1 MGLQRYDS
9 GLGEEIVLIRFDK
22 SSIRKGLRI
31 SLGLSI
37 ASVALIF
44 IFTNPEQTL
53 SSLKRIQPLY
63 LFVAILMSSI
73 DWLGGGMRIYVL
85 TQRITKEISYLA
97 CLRASLANTFMGA
110 VTPSQTGG
118 GPAQIYVLYKEGLS
132 VVAAMSVSFMTFLGT
147 VIFLVISTG
156 TITVL
161 GLNSSITNNTIR
173 VLFRYG
179 VSVFLGIGVLVIV
192 FVAKPDLLRKFL
204 THVFN
209 FLSIFRRKHFLRP
222 GGIAHEIIE
231 KVDRSHQILIYYLRH
246 QWSTLL
252 TVVLLTGV
260 IFTAKF
266 FIAFLIVR
274 GLGVTAG
281 LWEVFSIQIL
291 VILAVYF
298 CPTPGASG
306 AAELGSAVLMAS
318 ILPVE
323 LLTVYVILWRV
334 IATYLAVLMGSFVVL
349 RYMGKETVT
358 LENGT
363 EQLEKKIAVSGK
375 EA

>member
-1 MGLQRYDS
+1 
-9 GLGEEIVLIRFDK
+9 VLIRFDK
-22 SSIRKGLRI
+22 KSIKRGLRI

-37 ASVALIF
+37 ASVTLIF
-44 IFTNPEQTL
+44 IFTNPGQTI
-53 SSLKRIQPLY
+53 SSLKQIQPLY
-63 LFVAILMSSI
+63 LLLAILMSSV

-85 TQRITKEISYLA
+85 TQRITKEISYLS
-97 CLRASLANTFMGA
+97 CLRSSLANTFMGA

-156 TITVL
+156 TITLL
-161 GLNSSITNNTIR
+161 GLNTSIPSDTIR
-173 VLFRYG
+173 ILFRYG
-179 VSVFLGIGVLVIV
+179 VSIFLGIGVLVIV
-192 FVAKPDLLRKFL
+192 FVVKPDLLRKFL
-204 THVFN
+204 RHIFN
-209 FLSIFRRKHFLRP
+209 FLSFFRRKHFLRP
-222 GGIAHEIIE
+222 GGSAHGIIE
-231 KVDRSHQILIYYLRH
+231 KVDRSHQILIYYLKH

-252 TVVLLTGV
+252 TVVLLTGI

-281 LWEVFSIQIL
+281 WWEVFSIQIL
-291 VILAVYF
+291 VILAIYF

-318 ILPVE
+318 ILPKE

-334 IATYLAVLMGSFVVL
+334 IVTYIPVLLGSFVVL
-349 RYMGKETVT
+349 RYVGKETVT

>member
-1 MGLQRYDS
+1 
-9 GLGEEIVLIRFDK
+9 
-22 SSIRKGLRI
+22 
-31 SLGLSI
+31 
-37 ASVALIF
+37 
-44 IFTNPEQTL
+44 
-53 SSLKRIQPLY
+53 
-63 LFVAILMSSI
+63 
-73 DWLGGGMRIYVL
+73 
-85 TQRITKEISYLA
+85 
-97 CLRASLANTFMGA
+97 
-110 VTPSQTGG
+110 
-118 GPAQIYVLYKEGLS
+118 
-132 VVAAMSVSFMTFLGT
+132 
-147 VIFLVISTG
+147 
-156 TITVL
+156 
-161 GLNSSITNNTIR
+161 
-173 VLFRYG
+173 
-179 VSVFLGIGVLVIV
+179 
-192 FVAKPDLLRKFL
+192 
-204 THVFN
+204 
-209 FLSIFRRKHFLRP
+209 LSIFRRKHFLRP
-222 GGIAHEIIE
+222 GGTAHEIIE
-231 KVDRSHQILIYYLRH
+231 KVDRSHQILIYYLKH

-252 TVVLLTGV
+252 TVVLLTGI

-266 FIAFLIVR
+266 FIAYLIVR

-281 LWEVFSIQIL
+281 LWGVFSIQIL

-334 IATYLAVLMGSFVVL
+334 IVTYLAVLMGSFVVL

>member
-1 MGLQRYDS
+1 M
-9 GLGEEIVLIRFDK
+9 LIRFDK
-22 SSIRKGLRI
+22 KSIKKGLRI

-44 IFTNPEQTL
+44 IFTNPEQTI

-63 LFVAILMSSI
+63 LLLAICVSSI

-85 TQRITKEISYLA
+85 TQRITKEISYLS

-147 VIFLVISTG
+147 VIFLVITTG
-156 TITVL
+156 TITLL
-161 GLNSSITNNTIR
+161 GLNTSIPSDTIR
-173 VLFRYG
+173 ILFRYG
-179 VSVFLGIGVLVIV
+179 VSIFLGIGVLVIV
-192 FVAKPDLLRKFL
+192 FVAKPDFLKIFLRRIFS
-204 THVFN
+204 

-222 GGIAHEIIE
+222 GGSAHDIIE
-231 KVDRSHQILIYYLRH
+231 KVDRSHQILIYYLKH

-266 FIAFLIVR
+266 FIAYLIVR

-281 LWEVFSIQIL
+281 WWEVFSIQIL
-291 VILAVYF
+291 VILAIYF

-306 AAELGSAVLMAS
+306 AAELGAAVLMAS
-318 ILPVE
+318 ILPNE
-323 LLTVYVILWRV
+323 LLTVYVILWRIIV
-334 IATYLAVLMGSFVVL
+334 TYLAVLLGSFVVL
-349 RYMGKETVT
+349 RYVGKQTVT

>member
-1 MGLQRYDS
+1 M
-9 GLGEEIVLIRFDK
+9 LIRFDK

-44 IFTNPEQTL
+44 IFTNPGQTL
-53 SSLKRIQPLY
+53 ASIKRIQPLY
-63 LFVAILMSSI
+63 LLAAILMSGV
-73 DWLGGGMRIYVL
+73 DWLGGGMRIFVL
-85 TQRITKEISYLA
+85 TQRITKEISYLT

-147 VIFLVISTG
+147 VIFLVVSTG
-156 TITVL
+156 TITLL
-161 GLNSSITNNTIR
+161 GLNTSITSDTIR
-173 VLFRYG
+173 VLFQYG
-179 VSVFLGIGVLVIV
+179 VSIFLGIGVLVIV
-192 FVAKPDLLRKFL
+192 FVAKPALLRKSL
-204 THVFN
+204 THIFN
-209 FLSIFRRKHFLRP
+209 FLSLFRKEHFLRP
-222 GGIAHEIIE
+222 GGSANDIIE
-231 KVDRSHQILIYYLRH
+231 KVDRAHQILIYYLKH

-266 FIAFLIVR
+266 FVSYLIVR
-274 GLGVTAG
+274 GLGVSAG

-291 VILAVYF
+291 VILATYF

-306 AAELGSAVLMAS
+306 ASELGAAVLMAS
-318 ILPVE
+318 ILPKE

-334 IATYLAVLMGSFVVL
+334 IVTYLAVLMGSFVVL

-358 LENGT
+358 LGNGT
-363 EQLEKKIAVSGK
+363 DQLEKKIAVSGK